1 MGAALPGCGKEG
13 GGRDLW
19 YLLPGLPQGFQITLN
34 SKPREGTPRQLHLCP
49 RVLEAVRGR
58 GGIKGPA
65 LQTAEG
71 TGLLTQDGAQASET
85 LPGERDF

>member
-34 SKPREGTPRQLHLCP
+34 AKP
-49 RVLEAVRGR
+49 
-58 GGIKGPA
+58 
-65 LQTAEG
+65 AEG
-71 TGLLTQDGAQASET
+71 RHSET
-85 LPGERDF
+85 APPVPQGAGGGAGEGWYKRTCPTDR